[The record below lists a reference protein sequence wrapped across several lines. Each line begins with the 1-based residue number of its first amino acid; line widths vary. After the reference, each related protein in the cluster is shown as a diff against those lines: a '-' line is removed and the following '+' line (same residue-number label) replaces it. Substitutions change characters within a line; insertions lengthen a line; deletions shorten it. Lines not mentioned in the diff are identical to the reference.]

1 MCLNFLYPVYSLIH
15 LFPDS
20 STLRPAHH
28 HRNNHTLDPSTCFLD
43 TLYFLFNY
51 IIASAAETFLTKT
64 FLTLWRHSASNGM
77 PSILKLDSILLTLL
91 STVIRV
97 SFLLSLSQKGICSS
111 IVYHKT
117 LHLYY
122 KFSYYEERTYNLL
135 RYQYHFIV
143 TIHYISGAYHS
154 DLPLYT
160 IVIRYFA
167 ILYEVCKPITKY
179 LPSLVNQVFL
189 PLSTIYFSSTT
200 WKMINF
206 R

>member
-1 MCLNFLYPVYSLIH
+1 
-15 LFPDS
+15 
-20 STLRPAHH
+20 
-28 HRNNHTLDPSTCFLD
+28 
-43 TLYFLFNY
+43 
-51 IIASAAETFLTKT
+51 
-64 FLTLWRHSASNGM
+64 M

-135 RYQYHFIV
+135 RYHYHFIV
-143 TIHYISGAYHS
+143 TTRYISGAYHS

-160 IVIRYFA
+160 TVIRYFA
-167 ILYEVCKPITKY
+167 ILYEVFSVNVKC
-179 LPSLVNQVFL
+179 LPSLINQALQPFSS
-189 PLSTIYFSSTT
+189 PYFSSTT
-200 WKMINF
+200 WKMKNF
-206 R
+206 KYITVIARIYWICGMHYAYLHHLYTTFAIPYKNATPLHL